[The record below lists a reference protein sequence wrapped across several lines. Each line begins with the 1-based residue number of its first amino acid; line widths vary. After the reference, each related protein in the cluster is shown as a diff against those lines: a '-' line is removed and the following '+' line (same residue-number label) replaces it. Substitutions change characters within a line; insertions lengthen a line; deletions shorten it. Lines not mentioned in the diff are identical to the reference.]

1 MVALRQNINSESF
14 LEVRIMEIYF
24 ERLTNELLSKNK
36 SMSYAQART
45 WIELL
50 WEDFEST
57 HAKTGKEYRGKEVTE
72 QVVRQ
77 LITHYGDKLHEFIAT
92 NPKYSHLLNSDDDV
106 KH

>member
-1 MVALRQNINSESF
+1 
-14 LEVRIMEIYF
+14 MEIYF
-24 ERLTNELLSKNK
+24 ERLTNELLSKNT
-36 SMSYAQART
+36 SLSYAQART
-45 WIELL
+45 WIELF

-57 HAKTGKEYRGKEVTE
+57 QARTGREYRGKEVTE

-92 NPKYSHLLNSDDDV
+92 NPKYSHLLNNEDYL